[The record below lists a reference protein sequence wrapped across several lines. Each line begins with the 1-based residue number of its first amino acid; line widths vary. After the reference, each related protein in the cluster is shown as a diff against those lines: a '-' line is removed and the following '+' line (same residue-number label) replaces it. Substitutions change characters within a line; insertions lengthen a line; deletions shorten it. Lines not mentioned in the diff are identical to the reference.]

1 MIGRF
6 RRRRSSSRTPWCRP
20 KRACYQRPPRR
31 DATASLIV
39 AVWDHQ
45 RAVLLA
51 RHWAVPA
58 PFGSARPAAA
68 NANRKGRERPQCSG
82 PPLRTRG
89 AQHQFRH
96 VGATTPTPA
105 HPPRSTTTCLPV
117 AAEARERPPAERPV
131 HGLRIQTALHASL
144 PRFWAKWSVSTA
156 SGVTA
161 RRDRYRPTKALT
173 RRIGL
178 AREATGG
185 RSPTSQA
192 RCWRLGTKL
201 WRYVSGQQS
210 HSAFHTKK
218 MEARRAGER
227 GLHQLSSWQRQ
238 SDWMGGLKVSLA
250 GAARKTFDSG
260 FSTPVERPYVS
271 GVRVD
276 VEASGR
282 GCPSE
287 GPTETPA
294 CRAEVGVARGG
305 CFRAPPA
312 TPRSRSSPRGGPGT
326 AVTHRLGQLD
336 RQAQM
341 RSARLSARADETP
354 GRGSVGQAPDS
365 RAPRLMGL

>member
-1 MIGRF
+1 MVAAQTRLLPEAPA
-6 RRRRSSSRTPWCRP
+6 T
-20 KRACYQRPPRR
+20 RR
-31 DATASLIV
+31 DCHILIV
-39 AVWDHQ
+39 AVWDQQ

-58 PFGSARPAAA
+58 PFGSARRQQK
-68 NANRKGRERPQCSG
+68 RKRAPSVQR
-82 PPLRTRG
+82 
-89 AQHQFRH
+89 
-96 VGATTPTPA
+96 ATTADAECPA
-105 HPPRSTTTCLPV
+105 PIPPRRSHNFNPGASPRSTTTCLPV

-161 RRDRYRPTKALT
+161 RRDRYQPTKALT

-192 RCWRLGTKL
+192 RCWRLGTKH